1 MPQSIK
7 TISVEDTNVR
17 LDRYIRRIFPDLRQS
32 VIEKSLRT
40 GLIKV
45 DDCKAKSSD
54 RVNSGQIITVKNL
67 DYIENT
73 NSDRKY
79 NERLVDLL
87 RENILYE
94 DEYILAINKPAG
106 VIVQGGVK
114 IKISV
119 SDLLDQI
126 REGET
131 FKIVHR
137 LDRDTS
143 GVIIFARNASVAR
156 YLMEEFKGRRVK
168 KTYLALTSGIP
179 SKDSGIIDYPLMK
192 KYVSGQEKVV
202 VDENSPQ
209 NATTHFSI
217 IAKFKL
223 NKPLIQH
230 PVIQVA
236 DTGIQKKRNIDSSV
250 TRWNDTKLV
259 AYLKLQPI
267 TGRTH
272 QLRAH
277 LAHINCP
284 ILGDG
289 KYGGK
294 GAFIDGIANKMHLH
308 SYSLSLKLPN
318 NKDITIGAPL
328 PEHIVE
334 SVKVLSL

>member
-1 MPQSIK
+1 MSEGIK
-7 TISVEDTNVR
+7 TILVEDNNVR
-17 LDRYIRRIFPDLRQS
+17 LDRYIRRIFPNLKQS
-32 VIEKSLRT
+32 AIEKSLRK

-45 DDCKAKSSD
+45 DNCTAKSSD
-54 RVNSGQIITVKNL
+54 RVNSGQTITIRYL

-79 NERLVDLL
+79 NEKLMNLL

-114 IKISV
+114 VKISM

-143 GVIIFARNASVAR
+143 GVIIFARNANVAR

-179 SKDSGIIDYPLMK
+179 SKDSGTIDYPLAK

-202 VDENSPQ
+202 IDEDSPQ

-217 IAKFKL
+217 ISRLKH
-223 NKPLIQH
+223 N
-230 PVIQVA
+230 
-236 DTGIQKKRNIDSSV
+236 
-250 TRWNDTKLV
+250 V

-272 QLRAH
+272 QLRVH
-277 LAHINCP
+277 LTHINCP

-294 GAFIDGIANKMHLH
+294 KAFIDGVANQIHLH
-308 SYSLSLKLPN
+308 SHSLSLKLPN
-318 NKDITIGAPL
+318 NKEITITAPV
-328 PEHIVE
+328 PGHIE
-334 SVKVLSL
+334 KSIEVLSFN

>member
-1 MPQSIK
+1 MQTVDISIHPNKVMENIK
-7 TISVEDTNVR
+7 TISVKDDNVR
-17 LDRYIRRIFPDLRQS
+17 LDRYIRRIFPDLKQS
-32 VIEKSLRT
+32 VIEKSLRK

-54 RVNSGQIITVKNL
+54 RVNSGQTITLKHLN
-67 DYIENT
+67 YIENA

-79 NERLVDLL
+79 NEKLVNLL

-114 IKISV
+114 VKISI

-143 GVIIFARNASVAR
+143 GVIIFARNANVAR
-156 YLMEEFKGRRVK
+156 YLMEEFKGRKVK

-179 SKDSGIIDYPLMK
+179 SKDSGIIDCPLMK

-217 IAKFKL
+217 LAKFKH
-223 NKPLIQH
+223 N
-230 PVIQVA
+230 
-236 DTGIQKKRNIDSSV
+236 
-250 TRWNDTKLV
+250 V

-294 GAFIDGIANKMHLH
+294 KAFIDELANKIHLH
-308 SYSLSLKLPN
+308 SHSLSLKLPN
-318 NKDITIGAPL
+318 NKEITITAPISK
-328 PEHIVE
+328 HIE
-334 SVKVLSL
+334 KSLLKLALD

>member
-1 MPQSIK
+1 MLQSIK
-7 TISVEDTNVR
+7 TILIEDDNVR
-17 LDRYIRRIFPDLRQS
+17 LDRYIRRIFPDLKQS
-32 VIEKSLRT
+32 VIEKSLRK

-54 RVNSGQIITVKNL
+54 RVNSGQTITLKHLN
-67 DYIENT
+67 YIENA

-79 NERLVDLL
+79 NEKLVNLL

-114 IKISV
+114 VKISM

-143 GVIIFARNASVAR
+143 GVIIFARNANVAR

-179 SKDSGIIDYPLMK
+179 SKDSGTIDYPLVK

-217 IAKFKL
+217 IAKSKH
-223 NKPLIQH
+223 N
-230 PVIQVA
+230 
-236 DTGIQKKRNIDSSV
+236 
-250 TRWNDTKLV
+250 V

-284 ILGDG
+284 ILGEG

-294 GAFIDGIANKMHLH
+294 KAFIDGIANKIHLH
-308 SYSLSLKLPN
+308 SHSLSLKLPN
-318 NKDITIGAPL
+318 NKEITITAPITK
-328 PEHIVE
+328 HIE
-334 SVKVLSL
+334 KSIEALFFD

>member
-1 MPQSIK
+1 MLQSIK
-7 TISVEDTNVR
+7 TILIEDDNVR
-17 LDRYIRRIFPDLRQS
+17 LDRYIRRIFPDLKQS
-32 VIEKSLRT
+32 VIEKSLRK

-54 RVNSGQIITVKNL
+54 RVNSGQTITLKHLN
-67 DYIENT
+67 YIENA

-79 NERLVDLL
+79 NEKLVNLL

-114 IKISV
+114 VKISM

-143 GVIIFARNASVAR
+143 GVIIFARNANVAR

-179 SKDSGIIDYPLMK
+179 SKDSGTIDYPLVK

-217 IAKFKL
+217 IAKSKH
-223 NKPLIQH
+223 N
-230 PVIQVA
+230 
-236 DTGIQKKRNIDSSV
+236 
-250 TRWNDTKLV
+250 V

-294 GAFIDGIANKMHLH
+294 KAFIDGIANKIHLH
-308 SYSLSLKLPN
+308 SHSLSLKLPN
-318 NKDITIGAPL
+318 NKEITITTPITK
-328 PEHIVE
+328 HIE
-334 SVKVLSL
+334 KSIEALFFD

>member
-1 MPQSIK
+1 MLQSIK
-7 TISVEDTNVR
+7 TILIEDDNVR
-17 LDRYIRRIFPDLRQS
+17 LDRYIRRIFPDLKQS
-32 VIEKSLRT
+32 VIEKSLRK

-54 RVNSGQIITVKNL
+54 RVNSGQTITLKHLN
-67 DYIENT
+67 YIENA

-79 NERLVDLL
+79 NEKLVNLL

-114 IKISV
+114 VKISM

-143 GVIIFARNASVAR
+143 GVIIFARNANVAR

-179 SKDSGIIDYPLMK
+179 SKDSGTIDYPLVK

-217 IAKFKL
+217 IAKSKH
-223 NKPLIQH
+223 N
-230 PVIQVA
+230 
-236 DTGIQKKRNIDSSV
+236 
-250 TRWNDTKLV
+250 V

-294 GAFIDGIANKMHLH
+294 KAFIDVIANKIHLH
-308 SYSLSLKLPN
+308 SHSLSLKLPN
-318 NKDITIGAPL
+318 NKEITITAPITK
-328 PEHIVE
+328 HIE
-334 SVKVLSL
+334 KSIEALFFD

>member
-1 MPQSIK
+1 MLQSIK
-7 TISVEDTNVR
+7 TILIEDDNVR
-17 LDRYIRRIFPDLRQS
+17 LDRYIGRIFPDLKQS
-32 VIEKSLRT
+32 VIEKSLRK

-54 RVNSGQIITVKNL
+54 RVNSGQTITLKHLN
-67 DYIENT
+67 YIENA

-79 NERLVDLL
+79 NEKLVNLL

-114 IKISV
+114 VKISM

-143 GVIIFARNASVAR
+143 GVIIFARNANVAR

-179 SKDSGIIDYPLMK
+179 SKDSGTIDYPLVK

-217 IAKFKL
+217 IAKSKH
-223 NKPLIQH
+223 N
-230 PVIQVA
+230 
-236 DTGIQKKRNIDSSV
+236 
-250 TRWNDTKLV
+250 V

-294 GAFIDGIANKMHLH
+294 KAFIDGIANKIHLH
-308 SYSLSLKLPN
+308 SHSLSLKLPN
-318 NKDITIGAPL
+318 NKEITITAPITK
-328 PEHIVE
+328 HIE
-334 SVKVLSL
+334 KSIEALFFD

>member
-1 MPQSIK
+1 MLQSIK
-7 TISVEDTNVR
+7 TILIEDDNVR
-17 LDRYIRRIFPDLRQS
+17 LDRYIRRIFPDLKQS
-32 VIEKSLRT
+32 VIEKSLRK

-54 RVNSGQIITVKNL
+54 RVNSGQTITLKHLN
-67 DYIENT
+67 YIENA

-79 NERLVDLL
+79 NEKLVNLL

-114 IKISV
+114 VKISM

-143 GVIIFARNASVAR
+143 GVIIFARNANVAR

-179 SKDSGIIDYPLMK
+179 SKDSGTIDYPLVK

-217 IAKFKL
+217 IAKSKH
-223 NKPLIQH
+223 N
-230 PVIQVA
+230 
-236 DTGIQKKRNIDSSV
+236 
-250 TRWNDTKLV
+250 V

-294 GAFIDGIANKMHLH
+294 KAFIDGIANKIHRIR
-308 SYSLSLKLPN
+308 SGEWFK
-318 NKDITIGAPL
+318 KQ
-328 PEHIVE
+328 
-334 SVKVLSL
+334 

>member
-1 MPQSIK
+1 MQTVDISIHPNRVMENIK
-7 TISVEDTNVR
+7 TISVEDDNVR
-17 LDRYIRRIFPDLRQS
+17 LDRYIRRIFPDLKQS
-32 VIEKSLRT
+32 VIEKSLRK

-54 RVNSGQIITVKNL
+54 KVNSGQTITLKHLN
-67 DYIENT
+67 YIENA

-79 NERLVDLL
+79 NEKLVNLL

-114 IKISV
+114 VKISI

-143 GVIIFARNASVAR
+143 GVIIFARNANVAR

-179 SKDSGIIDYPLMK
+179 SKDSGTIDYPLAK
-192 KYVSGQEKVV
+192 KYISGQEKVV

-217 IAKFKL
+217 IAKFKH
-223 NKPLIQH
+223 N
-230 PVIQVA
+230 
-236 DTGIQKKRNIDSSV
+236 
-250 TRWNDTKLV
+250 V

-294 GAFIDGIANKMHLH
+294 KAFIDGVASKIHLH
-308 SYSLSLKLPN
+308 SHSLSLKLPN
-318 NKDITIGAPL
+318 NKEITITAPITK
-328 PEHIVE
+328 HIE
-334 SVKVLSL
+334 KSIEALFFD

>member
-1 MPQSIK
+1 MLQSIK
-7 TISVEDTNVR
+7 TILIEDDNVR
-17 LDRYIRRIFPDLRQS
+17 LDRYIRRIFPDLKQS
-32 VIEKSLRT
+32 VIEKSLRK

-45 DDCKAKSSD
+45 NDCKAKSSD
-54 RVNSGQIITVKNL
+54 RVNSGQTITLKHLN
-67 DYIENT
+67 YIENA

-79 NERLVDLL
+79 NEKLVNLL

-114 IKISV
+114 VKISM

-143 GVIIFARNASVAR
+143 GGIIFARNANVAR

-179 SKDSGIIDYPLMK
+179 SKDSGTIDYPLVK

-217 IAKFKL
+217 IAKSKH
-223 NKPLIQH
+223 N
-230 PVIQVA
+230 
-236 DTGIQKKRNIDSSV
+236 
-250 TRWNDTKLV
+250 V

-294 GAFIDGIANKMHLH
+294 KAFIDGIANKIHLH
-308 SYSLSLKLPN
+308 SHSLSLKLPN
-318 NKDITIGAPL
+318 NKEITITAPITK
-328 PEHIVE
+328 HIE
-334 SVKVLSL
+334 KSIEALFFD

>member
-1 MPQSIK
+1 MLQSIK
-7 TISVEDTNVR
+7 TILIEDDNVR
-17 LDRYIRRIFPDLRQS
+17 LDRYIRRIFPDLKQS
-32 VIEKSLRT
+32 VIEKSLRK

-45 DDCKAKSSD
+45 NDCKAKSSD
-54 RVNSGQIITVKNL
+54 RVNSGQTITLKHLN
-67 DYIENT
+67 YIENA

-79 NERLVDLL
+79 NEKLVNLL

-94 DEYILAINKPAG
+94 DEYILAINNPAG

-114 IKISV
+114 VKISM

-143 GVIIFARNASVAR
+143 GVIIFARNANVAR

-179 SKDSGIIDYPLMK
+179 SKDSGTIDYPLVK

-217 IAKFKL
+217 IAKSKH
-223 NKPLIQH
+223 N
-230 PVIQVA
+230 
-236 DTGIQKKRNIDSSV
+236 
-250 TRWNDTKLV
+250 V

-294 GAFIDGIANKMHLH
+294 KAFIDGIANKIHLH
-308 SYSLSLKLPN
+308 SHSLSLKLPN
-318 NKDITIGAPL
+318 NKEITITAPITK
-328 PEHIVE
+328 HIE
-334 SVKVLSL
+334 KSIEALFFD

>member
-1 MPQSIK
+1 MLQSIK
-7 TISVEDTNVR
+7 TILIEDDNVR
-17 LDRYIRRIFPDLRQS
+17 LDRYIRRIFPDLKQS
-32 VIEKSLRT
+32 VIEKSLRK

-54 RVNSGQIITVKNL
+54 RVNSGQTITLKHLN
-67 DYIENT
+67 YIENA

-79 NERLVDLL
+79 NEKLVNLL

-114 IKISV
+114 VKISM

-143 GVIIFARNASVAR
+143 GVIIFARNANVAR

-179 SKDSGIIDYPLMK
+179 SKDRGTIDYPLVK

-217 IAKFKL
+217 IAKSKH
-223 NKPLIQH
+223 N
-230 PVIQVA
+230 
-236 DTGIQKKRNIDSSV
+236 
-250 TRWNDTKLV
+250 V

-294 GAFIDGIANKMHLH
+294 KAFIDGIANKIHLH
-308 SYSLSLKLPN
+308 SHSLSLKLPN
-318 NKDITIGAPL
+318 NKEITITAPITK
-328 PEHIVE
+328 HIE
-334 SVKVLSL
+334 KSIEALFFD

>member
-1 MPQSIK
+1 MLQSIK
-7 TISVEDTNVR
+7 TILIEDDNVR
-17 LDRYIRRIFPDLRQS
+17 LDRYIRRIFPDLKQS
-32 VIEKSLRT
+32 VIEKSLRK

-54 RVNSGQIITVKNL
+54 RVNSGQTITLKHLN
-67 DYIENT
+67 YIENA

-79 NERLVDLL
+79 NEKLVNLL

-114 IKISV
+114 VKISM

-143 GVIIFARNASVAR
+143 GVIIFARNANVAR

-179 SKDSGIIDYPLMK
+179 SKDSGTIDYPLVK

-217 IAKFKL
+217 IAKSKH
-223 NKPLIQH
+223 N
-230 PVIQVA
+230 
-236 DTGIQKKRNIDSSV
+236 
-250 TRWNDTKLV
+250 V

-294 GAFIDGIANKMHLH
+294 KAFIDGIANKIHLH
-308 SYSLSLKLPN
+308 SHSLSLKLPN
-318 NKDITIGAPL
+318 NKEITITAPITK
-328 PEHIVE
+328 HIE
-334 SVKVLSL
+334 KSIEALFFD

>member
-1 MPQSIK
+1 MLQSIK
-7 TISVEDTNVR
+7 TILIEDDNVR
-17 LDRYIRRIFPDLRQS
+17 LDRYIRRIFPDLKQS
-32 VIEKSLRT
+32 VIEKSLRK

-54 RVNSGQIITVKNL
+54 RVNSGQTITLKHLN
-67 DYIENT
+67 YIENA

-79 NERLVDLL
+79 NEKLVNLL

-114 IKISV
+114 VKISM

-143 GVIIFARNASVAR
+143 GVIIFARNANVAR

-179 SKDSGIIDYPLMK
+179 SKDSGTIDYPLVK

-217 IAKFKL
+217 IAKSKH
-223 NKPLIQH
+223 N
-230 PVIQVA
+230 
-236 DTGIQKKRNIDSSV
+236 
-250 TRWNDTKLV
+250 V

-294 GAFIDGIANKMHLH
+294 KAFIDGIANKIHLH
-308 SYSLSLKLPN
+308 SHSLSIKLPN
-318 NKDITIGAPL
+318 NKEITITAPITK
-328 PEHIVE
+328 HIE
-334 SVKVLSL
+334 KSIEALFFD

>member
-1 MPQSIK
+1 MQIADTSIHPNKVMENIK
-7 TISVEDTNVR
+7 TISVEDNNVR
-17 LDRYIRRIFPDLRQS
+17 LDRYIRRIFPDLKQS
-32 VIEKSLRT
+32 VIEKSLRK

-54 RVNSGQIITVKNL
+54 RVNSGQTITLKHLN
-67 DYIENT
+67 YIENA

-79 NERLVDLL
+79 NENLVNLL

-114 IKISV
+114 VKISM

-137 LDRDTS
+137 LDRDTR
-143 GVIIFARNASVAR
+143 GVIIFVRNANVAR

-179 SKDSGIIDYPLMK
+179 SKDSGTIDYPLVK

-217 IAKFKL
+217 IAKFKH
-223 NKPLIQH
+223 N
-230 PVIQVA
+230 
-236 DTGIQKKRNIDSSV
+236 
-250 TRWNDTKLV
+250 V

-294 GAFIDGIANKMHLH
+294 KAFIDGGANKIHLH
-308 SYSLSLKLPN
+308 SHSLSLKLPN
-318 NKDITIGAPL
+318 NKEITITAPITK
-328 PEHIVE
+328 HIE
-334 SVKVLSL
+334 KSIEALFFD